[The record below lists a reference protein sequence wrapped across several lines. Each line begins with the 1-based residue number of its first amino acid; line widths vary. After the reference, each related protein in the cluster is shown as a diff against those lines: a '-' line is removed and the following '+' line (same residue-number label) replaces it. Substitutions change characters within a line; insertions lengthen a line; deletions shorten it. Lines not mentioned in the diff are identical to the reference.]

1 MGQTEIRSESEPIQP
16 FHKIKINKKKKEKEG
31 VGGGG
36 GGSGGGGC
44 GLVSTVVVGQ
54 ILIVVVS

>member
-1 MGQTEIRSESEPIQP
+1 MEQTEIRSESKPIQP
-16 FHKIKINKKKKEKEG
+16 FHKIKITKKKKEKEG
-31 VGGGG
+31 VGGG
-36 GGSGGGGC
+36 GGGGC